1 MLNLIKHLTVN
12 QEMIEASNLCGRF
25 DAEDCTAIASLVYRG
40 YQIDKESRAQWE
52 VRMEAAMNLAMQVAV
67 AKNFPWPGCSNVV
80 FPLVTIAALQFSA
93 RSYAAIVQGNNVVRY
108 KTVNGE
114 DKLAV
119 DRAKRI
125 GKHMSWQVLEEDE
138 AWEEQHDRLLINL
151 SIVGCN
157 FVKSYYDAS
166 KVHSVGVL
174 VMAKDLIIDY
184 HAESVAA
191 AARVTHRFPL
201 YRNQMRERMLRGT
214 FVDCTDEAWFKG
226 PPASQQTQSQID
238 ADRRLGKS
246 PPLGD
251 HDTPF
256 YLLEQHCWLDLDG
269 DGYAEPY
276 SVTVEESSKTLLR
289 IVARFER
296 MEDVEFTDDNKIL
309 CIRATQYFTKYSFIP
324 SPDGGIYDLGFGVFL
339 GPINEA
345 VNSAIN
351 QMLDFGTMQN
361 SLGGLLG
368 RGAKIRGGVYT
379 MAPWEF
385 KRVDSSGDDLRKNVF
400 MWPDRA
406 PPTFLFQLIELLIEY
421 SNRIAGTVDSTVGEN
436 PGQNTPASTFQGMTE
451 QGMQVYKMIFKRVW
465 RSMKEEFKQRFAL
478 NRIYLPRSFK
488 FGSGE
493 ETIRR
498 EDYIAAAADLIAPV
512 ANPNVSSVTMK
523 LQTALAVKQSAMAT
537 PGYDIAEVEKIWLEN
552 MEVENISVIYPGP
565 GKVPPEHTAPNPKA
579 AVEQMKLQGIQMK
592 LEAEKMKWAN
602 HLMEEQRLNSAKIRL
617 LEAQAIQAAADADAT
632 KAATHIEAFEQLLKL
647 HEQLGDQMNKQ
658 ISTLLGEGDGSKG
671 SDGGGV
677 SQSEGKSGDEGDSGV
692 SVEVPGG
699 SKVTVGDGATQR

>member
-1 MLNLIKHLTVN
+1 MMNLTKHLKID
-12 QEMIEASNLCGRF
+12 QELINESNLCHYF
-25 DAEDCTAIASLVYRG
+25 DAEDYQTIASHVWHG
-40 YQIDKESRAQWE
+40 YDADKRSRSAWE
-52 VRMEAAMNLAMQVAV
+52 QRMEAAMNLAMQVAV
-67 AKNFPWPGCSNVV
+67 AKNFPWPNCSNVV

-93 RSYAAIVQGNNVVRY
+93 RSYAAIIQGNNVVRY
-108 KTVNGE
+108 KTVNSD

-157 FVKSYYDAS
+157 FIKSYYDAS
-166 KVHSVGVL
+166 KAHSVGVL

-184 HAESVAA
+184 HAESVDA

-214 FVDCTDEAWFKG
+214 FVDCTEEAWFKG
-226 PPASQQTQSQID
+226 APPTSSSTLQTDS
-238 ADRRLGKS
+238 DRRLGKT
-246 PPLGD
+246 PPQSD
-251 HDTPF
+251 HSTPF
-256 YLLEQHCWLDLDG
+256 YLLEQHCWMDLDG

-276 SVTVEESSKTLLR
+276 IITIEESSKTLLR

-296 MEDVEFTDDNKIL
+296 MEDIEFTDDHKIL
-309 CIRATQYFTKYSFIP
+309 CIKPTQYFTKYSFIP

-465 RSMKEEFKQRFAL
+465 RSMKDEFKQRFAL
-478 NRIYLPRSFK
+478 NRIYLPRSRK
-488 FGSGE
+488 FGSE
-493 ETIRR
+493 EQEIRR
-498 EDYIAAAADLIAPV
+498 EDYIAASADLVSPV
-512 ANPNVSSVTMK
+512 ANPNVSSITMK
-523 LQTALAVKQSAMAT
+523 LQTAGAVKQSAMST
-537 PGYDIAEVEKIWLEN
+537 PGYDLAEVERVWLDN
-552 MEVENISVIYPGP
+552 LEVENINVIYPGP
-565 GKVPPEHTAPNPKA
+565 GKVPQGHEAPNPKA
-579 AVEQMKLQGIQMK
+579 AVEMLKLQGVQMK

-617 LEAQAIQAAADADAT
+617 LEAQAMKAAAEASGAT
-632 KAATHIEAFEQLLKL
+632 AATQIEAFEQLLKM

-677 SQSEGKSGDEGDSGV
+677 SQSESKPGDEGDSSV
-692 SVEVPGG
+692 SVSVPGG
-699 SKVTVGDGATQR
+699 SKVSVGAGAAK